1 MEGRTGP
8 LMDSWLFVC
17 VSLGGE
23 RPLLLLLRMSGRL
36 QFNGHIIS
44 VHAWA
49 HAFGAAGVWRSLLS
63 MLVWLDT
70 QLRPSFT
77 VLASTGP
84 DGGLWLL
91 MVHLSGCLV
100 LFLSLSLSVNRSD
113 SSVTGLALPLT
124 SSFIGAEC
132 RVHFSLLPLSQP
144 LHLNHSPEREGQ
156 QSRGEERRR
165 KDSFTS

>member
-17 VSLGGE
+17 TPLCGE
-23 RPLLLLLRMSGRL
+23 RPLLLLLLKMSARL
-36 QFNGHIIS
+36 QFNGQIMS

-63 MLVWLDT
+63 VLVWLDT

-77 VLASTGP
+77 VLASTSP
-84 DGGLWLL
+84 DGGHRLL
-91 MVHLSGCLV
+91 MVHLSGCLFLL
-100 LFLSLSLSVNRSD
+100 LFPS
-113 SSVTGLALPLT
+113 TGQTL
-124 SSFIGAEC
+124 
-132 RVHFSLLPLSQP
+132 
-144 LHLNHSPEREGQ
+144 
-156 QSRGEERRR
+156 QSRDLHFPWQAILSGLNVECTSPCSLGVNLSPPQSFTKTRGTTEQGEEKRRR